1 MHLLPVSEEEAEKID
16 AFVNEMGRAIKAI
29 LSDRDGFGLFGIV
42 QGSIF
47 ESLRI
52 QSAEKLKRIGFD
64 GYAVGGLAVGEGHET
79 MINVL
84 KTVPCLQRI
93 SPDT

>member
-1 MHLLPVSEEEAEKID
+1 M
-16 AFVNEMGRAIKAI
+16 
-29 LSDRDGFGLFGIV
+29 

-52 QSAEKLKRIGFD
+52 QSAKKLKRIGFD

-84 KTVPCLQRI
+84 KMTGPCLPEDKPRYLMGVGKPRDLLAAVQNWCRYV
-93 SPDT
+93 

>member
-1 MHLLPVSEEEAEKID
+1 M
-16 AFVNEMGRAIKAI
+16 
-29 LSDRDGFGLFGIV
+29 

-52 QSAEKLKRIGFD
+52 QSVKKLKRIGFD

-79 MINVL
+79 MIKVL
-84 KTVPCLQRI
+84 KMTVPCLPEI